1 MAAQVKRTQLA
12 MKYDAS
18 YPLVKEADKE
28 IAQTQSAIEEA
39 KKMQYVNETTDRDPT
54 FEFLREDVARARTD
68 LAAQKATEGA
78 LKQSLERVQSEMVS
92 LDKKALKQQDLQREA
107 KADESNY
114 LLYLAKREQER
125 TSDALDKNRIGNVT
139 IAVPAVFPLL
149 PATSP
154 FLIMA
159 VGLLVAV
166 FMSIG
171 LAFILDYFDSSF
183 RTPAEVMET
192 LRIPVLGAVP
202 RQSA

>member
-1 MAAQVKRTQLA
+1 
-12 MKYDAS
+12 
-18 YPLVKEADKE
+18 
-28 IAQTQSAIEEA
+28 
-39 KKMQYVNETTDRDPT
+39 
-54 FEFLREDVARARTD
+54 
-68 LAAQKATEGA
+68 QKATEGA

-159 VGLLVAV
+159 VGLFVAV

-171 LAFILDYFDSSF
+171 LAFILD
-183 RTPAEVMET
+183 
-192 LRIPVLGAVP
+192 
-202 RQSA
+202 